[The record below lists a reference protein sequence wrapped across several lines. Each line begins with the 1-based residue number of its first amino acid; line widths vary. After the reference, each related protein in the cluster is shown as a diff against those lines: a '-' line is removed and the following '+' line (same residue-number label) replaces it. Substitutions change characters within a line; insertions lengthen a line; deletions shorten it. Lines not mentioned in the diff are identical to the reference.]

1 MEKMMK
7 ETVRLHINI
16 SHTANDRNFARD
28 YEYPL
33 STDITT
39 TTVFDTGCSW
49 HPLLEKCCEA
59 ISAYYGYDIK
69 DKVIIKQFGEE
80 VNIAEHREYIYSYA
94 DKFELNNSQE
104 ADSENPST

>member
-1 MEKMMK
+1 MI

-16 SHTANDRNFARD
+16 SHTANDKDFARD

-39 TTVFDTGCSW
+39 TTVFDEGCSW
-49 HPLLEKCCEA
+49 HVLLEKCCEA

-69 DKVIIKQFGEE
+69 DKISVEQFGNQI
-80 VNIAEHREYIYSYA
+80 NIAEHREYRHNYGH
-94 DKFELNNSQE
+94 KFELNESQE
-104 ADSENPST
+104 EDSENPST